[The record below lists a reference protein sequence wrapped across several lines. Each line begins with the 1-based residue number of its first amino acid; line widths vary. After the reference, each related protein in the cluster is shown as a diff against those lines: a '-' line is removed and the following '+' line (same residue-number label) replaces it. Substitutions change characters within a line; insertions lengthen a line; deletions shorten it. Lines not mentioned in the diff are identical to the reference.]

1 MKIYLSKIKEDWII
15 DRIKKEWLKENKSV
29 STKFLTNSDIIWL
42 VAPWLWNK
50 TPIKHLRNKK
60 VLCSIYHIDFNSFDK
75 KQEKDFYQ
83 LEEYVDEFHVISN
96 KTKNQLKQLTN
107 KKITSIPL
115 WINQSNYFY
124 IQDKDLLRKKFGFNK
139 NDYLIGSFQ
148 RDTEGSDL
156 KSPKLIKGPDIFVN
170 IAKKIHASNPN
181 LKVILSGKR
190 RHYVI
195 EELNKYKIP
204 FQYYEMA
211 DIATLNE
218 LYNILD
224 LYIVSSRLEGGPQA
238 IVECGISKTP
248 IVSTDVGVASEIL
261 HPESIFDPNNF
272 FNSKPNIEYA
282 YEKSE
287 KLAIPVGMKPYFE
300 MFKKL
305 YEN

>member
-15 DRIKKEWLKENKSV
+15 DRIKKEWVKENKSV
-29 STKFLTNSDIIWL
+29 STKFLTNADIIWL
-42 VAPWLWNK
+42 IAPWLWNK
-50 TPIKHLRNKK
+50 TPTKYLKNKK

-83 LEEYVDEFHVISN
+83 LEEFVDEFHVISN
-96 KTKNQLKQLTN
+96 KTKNQLKQLTD

-124 IQDKDLLRKKFGFNK
+124 IQDKDLLRNKFGFNK

-156 KSPKLIKGPDIFVN
+156 KSPKLIKGPDIFIN
-170 IAKKIHASNPN
+170 IAKEIHTSNPN

-195 EELNKYKIP
+195 EELNKHKIP

-224 LYIVSSRLEGGPQA
+224 LYIVSSRIEGGPQA

-261 HPESIFDPNNF
+261 HPESIFDPSKF

-282 YEKSE
+282 YEKSK
-287 KLAIPVGMKPYFE
+287 KLIIPVGMKPYFE